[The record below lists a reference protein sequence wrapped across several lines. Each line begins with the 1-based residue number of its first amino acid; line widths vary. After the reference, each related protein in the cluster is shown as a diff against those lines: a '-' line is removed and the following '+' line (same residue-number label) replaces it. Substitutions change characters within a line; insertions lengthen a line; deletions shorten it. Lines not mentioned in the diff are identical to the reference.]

1 MEKLRKIFIIIYVIF
16 LVNGG
21 LGLFVT
27 KYRII
32 VEIPLF
38 ILIVMQYR
46 NRLKKFIFQSEL
58 RYVLLRLCLIVVIG
72 LNFTGDMELLF
83 GKRIIGS
90 IIVAISVIIIY
101 QKWLAA
107 DIDRIKKI
115 PHVQYLY
122 GGLGVYMVSNLFGVN
137 IGIIN
142 IGGVALLLLFLL
154 EVARDNAIEKIKRQ
168 IAWILFCWCNI
179 IFIIGIIVK
188 WYMSIL

>member
-107 DIDRIKKI
+107 DIDRIKKSHMFNI
-115 PHVQYLY
+115 YM
-122 GGLGVYMVSNLFGVN
+122 GG
-137 IGIIN
+137 
-142 IGGVALLLLFLL
+142 
-154 EVARDNAIEKIKRQ
+154 
-168 IAWILFCWCNI
+168 
-179 IFIIGIIVK
+179 
-188 WYMSIL
+188 